1 MKDERERVED
11 WSPYTCRIDA
21 ESNVQIRPG
30 QYQASSAV
38 LAWIWRLLSYAMG
51 WPYMLYVL
59 CSHLYSFIFYTSQ
72 DHTKTHNSHK
82 SGEDEEREEEETEEE
97 EAEKLQ
103 KAREWDEFKDGES
116 NTYDFMASR
125 QCSTVAKCSKVH
137 KRFNLRTL
145 SNT

>member
-1 MKDERERVED
+1 MTDERERVED

-21 ESNVQIRPG
+21 ESND
-30 QYQASSAV
+30 
-38 LAWIWRLLSYAMG
+38 
-51 WPYMLYVL
+51 WPYMLYVQY
-59 CSHLYSFIFYTSQ
+59 SHLYCSFIFYTSQ
-72 DHTKTHNSHK
+72 DQTKTHNSHK

-103 KAREWDEFKDGES
+103 KAREWDEYKDGES
-116 NTYDFMASR
+116 NTYDFMVSR
-125 QCSTVAKCSKVH
+125 QCSTIAKCCKVH

>member
-11 WSPYTCRIDA
+11 WSPYTCRIDT

-38 LAWIWRLLSYAMG
+38 LAWILETAI
-51 WPYMLYVL
+51 L
-59 CSHLYSFIFYTSQ
+59 CNGLALHAICFVFTSVFFHFYTSQ
-72 DHTKTHNSHK
+72 DHTKTHNSRK

-125 QCSTVAKCSKVH
+125 QCSTVAKCRKVH

-145 SNT
+145 NT